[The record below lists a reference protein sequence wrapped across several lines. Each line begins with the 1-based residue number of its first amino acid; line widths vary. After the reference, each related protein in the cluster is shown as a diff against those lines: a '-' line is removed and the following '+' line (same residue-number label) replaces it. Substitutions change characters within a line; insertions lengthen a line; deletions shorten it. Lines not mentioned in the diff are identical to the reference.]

1 MQAGIN
7 VMHLV
12 IQQSMHAIIACLYTL
27 ALQTLLDQQLTEW
40 QQYTQEV
47 YSKLCST
54 CLTPCF

>member
-1 MQAGIN
+1 MQAGSD

-12 IQQSMHAIIACLYTL
+12 IQQSMHAIIACLYPL
-27 ALQTLLDQQLTEW
+27 ALQILLDQQLTEW
-40 QQYTQEV
+40 QQYNQEV